1 MTRTPRTRLTRRILT
16 GAAAVL
22 TAAGLAGLPTAGA
35 APGLPDL
42 PALPDGATSSLSSL
56 PSLPDVDFAGRW
68 VDLYPGGGGELTF
81 DNGRVS
87 GTDGCNGI
95 GSTYTVT
102 GNVAHVDPFIS
113 TMMACPGQNQWLGGV
128 SSIDHYG
135 LLMIVHGHDGQIIGA
150 LRPSLPA

>member
-1 MTRTPRTRLTRRILT
+1 MTRTPRTRLTRRVLV

-22 TAAGLAGLPTAGA
+22 TAAGLAGLPA
-35 APGLPDL
+35 ASAA
-42 PALPDGATSSLSSL
+42 PALPAVPDVAASSLSSL
-56 PSLPDVDFAGRW
+56 PSLPQLPDAPFAGRW
-68 VDLYPGGGGELTF
+68 VDLVPGGGGELTF
-81 DNGRVS
+81 DNGRVT

-113 TMMACPGQNQWLGGV
+113 TMMACPGQHQWLGGV

-135 LLMIVHGHDGQIIGA
+135 VLLVVHGSDGQVIGA
-150 LRPSLPA
+150 LRPA